1 MKTSEVETM
10 VTGGTGF
17 VGRFLLAEL
26 TRTQNVAALVRRADE
41 RGPEL
46 RAFVDAHGG
55 DARRLLVV
63 EGDIEQA
70 SLGLTERFDRVRD
83 VHHLAARFA
92 FGLGAEEARRSNVD
106 GGLHVA
112 GWALARPALRRFVYL
127 GGYRMMAAAASVA
140 SEAPL
145 TDRAR
150 ARLYRDHGAYE
161 ASKHESYLAVRRFAA
176 ERGLRWTAVHPSS
189 VIGDSRTGETTQTIG
204 LGDTVAQLARGRLP
218 ALVGTARTFVPL
230 VTVDYLARFLAT
242 VPERVET
249 EGQDLS
255 VLDQSTPRLV
265 ELVGRIASHLHVRA
279 PRLVLPVGLVRALPQ
294 WLTGVPRES
303 LSFLS
308 EDTYDTTTADA
319 HAAAVEL
326 THPPI
331 ERSVQR
337 WCDYLVA
344 TRFGGAP
351 EAASGMVPQVHPS

>member
-17 VGRFLLAEL
+17 VGRWLLAEL
-26 TRTQNVAALVRRADE
+26 TKTQNVAALARRARE

-55 DARRLLVV
+55 DSRRLLVV
-63 EGDIEQA
+63 EGDVELP
-70 SLGLTERFDRVRD
+70 SLGLDDPFEQVRD

-92 FGLGAEEARRSNVD
+92 FGLRAEDARRCNVE
-106 GGLHVA
+106 GGLRA
-112 GWALARPALRRFVYL
+112 AEWALARPALRRFVYL
-127 GGYRMMAAAASVA
+127 GGYRMMAAGASIGGD
-140 SEAPL
+140 APL

-150 ARLYRDHGAYE
+150 ARLHRDHGAYE
-161 ASKHESYLAVRRFAA
+161 ASKHESYLAVRRLAA

-204 LGDTVAQLARGRLP
+204 FGETVGQLAHGRLP

-230 VTVDYLARFLAT
+230 VTVDYLTRFLAT
-242 VPERVET
+242 VPERAET
-249 EGQDLS
+249 EGQDLC
-255 VLDQSTPRLV
+255 VLDQATPRLLT
-265 ELVGRIASHLHVRA
+265 LVGRIAAHLHVRA
-279 PRLVLPVGLVRALPQ
+279 PRIVLPLGLVRALPQ

-308 EDTYDTTTADA
+308 EDAYDTTTADA
-319 HAAAVEL
+319 HAAAVGL

-331 ERSVQR
+331 EASVQR

-344 TRFGGAP
+344 TRFGAAP
-351 EAASGMVPQVHPS
+351 DAERGITPAAQAI